1 MIATMDRSVVGAIH
15 GRMGTTRHRSGV
27 VMSKK
32 KKVGILT
39 AGGDCPGLN
48 AAIRGFGKAAI
59 RQHDM
64 ELIGIQ
70 DGFLGLAGNRTISL
84 DPRALSGILTVGGT
98 ILGTSRDKVN
108 HMIIDGEERDM
119 VPTIVENYEKLGLD
133 ALVTL
138 GGGGTAKN
146 AYKLAKAGLNVL
158 HLPKT
163 IDNDIVGTDDS
174 FGFSTALEIATEA
187 IDRLHSTAHSHHRII
202 LAEIMGHRAGWLA
215 LGSGIAGGADVIL
228 LPEVP
233 YKLDSIVQA
242 VENRQKQG
250 LNFSV
255 IAVAEG
261 ARDEADSAAMAGAQ
275 ALVDASKTSETK
287 AAAKKAKKAKKDL
300 EHSMRDNTLKL
311 ATQLEEATGLES
323 RVSILG
329 YVQRGG
335 IPCAHDRLLATRL
348 GTVGAKLVDDGEFGI
363 MVAAQG
369 GDATTVPLKDVAG
382 KVKYV
387 PADHPWV
394 KAARQVGT
402 GLGD

>member
-1 MIATMDRSVVGAIH
+1 MIATVDRSVVGAIH
-15 GRMGTTRHRSGV
+15 GRIGTTRHRSGV
-27 VMSKK
+27 VMSRK

-84 DPRALSGILTVGGT
+84 GPRALSGILTVGGT

-275 ALVDASKTSETK
+275 ALVDASKTPETK
-287 AAAKKAKKAKKDL
+287 AAAKKDL

-348 GTVGAKLVDDGEFGI
+348 GTMGAKLVDDGEFGI

-369 GDATTVPLKDVAG
+369 GDATTVALKDVAG

>member
-1 MIATMDRSVVGAIH
+1 M
-15 GRMGTTRHRSGV
+15 
-27 VMSKK
+27 
-32 KKVGILT
+32 
-39 AGGDCPGLN
+39 C
-48 AAIRGFGKAAI
+48 IR
-59 RQHDM
+59 D
-64 ELIGIQ
+64 
-70 DGFLGLAGNRTISL
+70 
-84 DPRALSGILTVGGT
+84 
-98 ILGTSRDKVN
+98 
-108 HMIIDGEERDM
+108 RDM

-261 ARDEADSAAMAGAQ
+261 ARDEADSAAMAGAC
-275 ALVDASKTSETK
+275 LLYTSP
-287 AAAKKAKKAKKDL
+287 
-300 EHSMRDNTLKL
+300 SPRD
-311 ATQLEEATGLES
+311 
-323 RVSILG
+323 
-329 YVQRGG
+329 RG
-335 IPCAHDRLLATRL
+335 
-348 GTVGAKLVDDGEFGI
+348 
-363 MVAAQG
+363 
-369 GDATTVPLKDVAG
+369 
-382 KVKYV
+382 
-387 PADHPWV
+387 
-394 KAARQVGT
+394 
-402 GLGD
+402 